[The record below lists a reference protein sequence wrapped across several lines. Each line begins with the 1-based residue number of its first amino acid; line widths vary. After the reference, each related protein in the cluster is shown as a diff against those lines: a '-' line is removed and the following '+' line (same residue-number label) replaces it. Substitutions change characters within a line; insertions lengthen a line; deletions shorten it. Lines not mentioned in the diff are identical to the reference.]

1 MSASLNT
8 TGITERQLVTFRLGE
23 DEFGTDIMD
32 VREIIRVP
40 VITKVPNAAEY
51 VEGACNLRGNIL
63 PIIDGRTKF
72 NLERKEKDENNRVL
86 VIDVEGKAIGIIV
99 DKVSEVMRVATSEI
113 EEAPPIVKNVDSD
126 FLDGVVKLENGERLI
141 ILLDVVKALIV
152 NNTEKELNND
162 HDKSVKNNSESVS
175 EAEDKSIDEEQLVTF
190 LLDQEEY
197 AIEIMMVKEI
207 IRVPQIVKV
216 PNCEAYIEGVLSLRD
231 DLLPII
237 NLRTYFGMGPTE
249 INDRSRILVVDMGNF
264 TAGIMADKVS
274 EVLRIPKNAI
284 QPPLKFS
291 AQSGE
296 QLKGIAKLSNG
307 KRMIFILEPSKIIS
321 ADILDAI
328 IVNDDTDDQNSDGQN
343 ADDQNTD
350 GQNAER
356 QILDEAQFV
365 TFKIDDEE
373 YGIKIDN
380 VQEINRM
387 TEVTKIPNGPYY
399 IEGIV
404 NLRGNII
411 PALDLRRLFKLSE
424 KQLTDAT
431 RIIIADF
438 NGKRTGIIVDSV
450 SEVLRFE
457 KKLIEAPTEILSNG
471 IDSDYIEGVG
481 KLDDGNR
488 MILILDVGKVLRF
501 S

>member
-1 MSASLNT
+1 MSASMNNT
-8 TGITERQLVTFRLGE
+8 GVTERQLVTFRLGE

-32 VREIIRVP
+32 VKEIIRVP
-40 VITKVPNAAEY
+40 VITKVPNAPDY

-63 PIIDGRTKF
+63 PIVDGRTKF
-72 NLERKEKDENNRVL
+72 NLERKEKDENSRVL
-86 VIDVEGKAIGIIV
+86 VIDVEGKATGIIV
-99 DKVSEVMRVATSEI
+99 DKVSEVIRVSTADI
-113 EEAPPIVKNVDSD
+113 EEAPQIVKNVDSD
-126 FLDGVVKLENGERLI
+126 FLDGVVKLDSGQRLV
-141 ILLDVVKALIV
+141 ILLDVVQALIV
-152 NNTEKELNND
+152 NNAIKELKD
-162 HDKSVKNNSESVS
+162 GHDESVKNISELVS
-175 EAEDKSIDEEQLVTF
+175 KAEDKSIDEEQLVTF

-197 AIEIMMVKEI
+197 AIEIMKVKEI

-237 NLRTYFGMGPTE
+237 NLRTYFGMEHTE
-249 INDRSRILVVDMGNF
+249 INDHKRILVVDMGNF
-264 TAGIMADKVS
+264 TAGIMVDKVA
-274 EVLRIPKNAI
+274 EVLRIPKNSI

-291 AQSGE
+291 AQSGD

-321 ADILDAI
+321 AEIRDAI
-328 IVNDDTDDQNSDGQN
+328 IANDDTHEQNAVAQNS
-343 ADDQNTD
+343 
-350 GQNAER
+350 ER
-356 QILDEAQFV
+356 QMIDEEQFV
-365 TFKIDDEE
+365 TFKIDHEE

-387 TEVTKIPNGPYY
+387 TEVTKIPNGPYF

-457 KKLIEAPTEILSNG
+457 KRLIEAPTEILSSG
-471 IDSDYIEGVG
+471 VDSDYIEGVG
-481 KLDDGNR
+481 KLNDGKR
-488 MILILDVGKVLRF
+488 MLLILDIGKVLSF